1 MKKVMVLGASPNRK
15 RFSNT
20 CVKSLI
26 RYDYQVVP
34 VGIREGKIAGIS
46 IEEGKP
52 QVKKLDTITVY
63 LNPKNQQEYY
73 DYMISLKPR
82 RIILNPG
89 AENEE
94 LKSLAEKKGIE
105 VIEDCTLV
113 MLNTGQF

>member
-1 MKKVMVLGASPNRK
+1 MV
-15 RFSNT
+15 
-20 CVKSLI
+20 
-26 RYDYQVVP
+26 
-34 VGIREGKIAGIS
+34 
-46 IEEGKP
+46 
-52 QVKKLDTITVY
+52 
-63 LNPKNQQEYY
+63 
-73 DYMISLKPR
+73 SLKPR